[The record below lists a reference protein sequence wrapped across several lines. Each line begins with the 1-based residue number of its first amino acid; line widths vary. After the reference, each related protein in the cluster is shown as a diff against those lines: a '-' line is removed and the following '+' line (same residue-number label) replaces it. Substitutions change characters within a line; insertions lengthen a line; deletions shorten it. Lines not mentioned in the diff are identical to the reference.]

1 MKSWLE
7 CISCSARMP
16 LTERHFLC
24 PNCDSLLD
32 VRHDFAHLRA
42 DTLRDRFA
50 ERLGSADLPYS
61 SGVWRYKELVWPE
74 LDDAAIIS
82 HPEGNTNLYH
92 SVSLGKCADVSQI
105 WFKHEGENPTG
116 SFKDRG
122 MTGAITHAIAV
133 GARRLACASTGN
145 TASSLASY
153 AAKANLP
160 CIVFV
165 HRAGVSESKQ
175 AQMLDYGAIVLHI
188 DTDFDTN
195 LALARQIAESGHAYL
210 ANSLN
215 PMRLEGQ
222 KTIIFESL
230 QQLNW
235 AVPDWIIVPGG
246 NLGNVS
252 AFGKALTELHS
263 LSMIRDLPRLAV
275 IQAEGASPF
284 YRSYQNGY
292 AALDVKPAQTLASA
306 IRIGQPINFP
316 KAVRALRATEGV
328 VECVGD
334 DEILDARSLLG
345 RHGIGCEPASAATYA
360 GLLKLRKAGVI
371 SAEETVLCVLT
382 GHGLKDTQ
390 TAIAYHMEEL
400 PEIAGKYLNQPV
412 PVEGE
417 VSAILSALQWQ

>member
-1 MKSWLE
+1 MKSWFE
-7 CISCSARMP
+7 CITCSARMP
-16 LTERHFLC
+16 LTGSHFLC
-24 PNCDSLLD
+24 PNCASLLD
-32 VRHDFAHLRA
+32 VRHEFAHFTAEL
-42 DTLRDRFA
+42 LLNRFA
-50 ERLGSADLPYS
+50 DRLGTHELPYS
-61 SGVWRYKELVWPE
+61 SGVWRYKELIWPE
-74 LDDAAIIS
+74 IDDAAIIS
-82 HPEGNTNLYH
+82 HPEGNTNLYR
-92 SVSLGKCADVSQI
+92 SAPLSKCADVSEI

-122 MTGAITHAIAV
+122 MTGAITHAVAV
-133 GARRLACASTGN
+133 GACRLACASTGN

-165 HRAGVSESKQ
+165 HRDGVSESKQ
-175 AQMLDYGAIVLHI
+175 AQMLDYGAKVLHI

-195 LALARQIAESGHAYL
+195 LALVRQIAESGHVYL

-222 KTIIFESL
+222 KTIIIELL

-252 AFGKALTELHS
+252 AFGKALTELYS
-263 LSMIRDLPRLAV
+263 LGLIRDLPRLAV

-284 YRSYQNGY
+284 YRSYQHGY
-292 AALDVKPAQTLASA
+292 APLDAKPAQTLASA

-316 KAVRALRATEGV
+316 KAVRALRDTEGV
-328 VECVGD
+328 VECVAD
-334 DEILDARSLLG
+334 VEILDARSLMG

-360 GLLKLRKAGVI
+360 GLLKLRRAGI
-371 SAEETVLCVLT
+371 IRSDETVVCVLT
-382 GHGLKDTQ
+382 GHGLKDVRTS
-390 TAIAYHMEEL
+390 IAYHMAEL

-412 PVEGE
+412 LVEGD
-417 VSAILSALQWQ
+417 VAAILDVLQWS